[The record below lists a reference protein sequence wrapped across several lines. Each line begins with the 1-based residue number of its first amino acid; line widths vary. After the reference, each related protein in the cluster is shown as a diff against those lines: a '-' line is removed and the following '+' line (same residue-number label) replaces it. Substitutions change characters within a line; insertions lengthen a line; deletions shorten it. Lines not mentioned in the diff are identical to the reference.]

1 MKINKILAAGVAA
14 TLAVSS
20 LAAVVGAEETERSW
34 DMKVTYGKAEY
45 KPVANQ
51 SIAEDLDSS
60 VYGVKNYTPLTS
72 ATFANDKG
80 DLVDTNM
87 DGQVDFR
94 DFDGFIP
101 ILVESN
107 GFEGDFTGATITVKG
122 WIKDNGTG
130 DAIPKTATTKLQK
143 FIIED
148 DADNVLA
155 NYIAPLYYTSAP
167 EGQWM
172 PTDFIGYDSIKI
184 DTTTCKDEKVSGLY
198 KNEYQTATTGIDK
211 GFYLIAG
218 DAANELEMKS
228 ENGNWVIMADDEATS
243 IKNAGVGAG
252 AGTIA
257 YVKFALAPAMVYG
270 DPTDPT
276 DLVAPWFAFNDE
288 AKAQAA
294 ITNDYNMDTKT
305 GDFGM
310 ILTNYGAA
318 TPGNPMTA
326 DEIVGMDDTATGI
339 LHETAKLIGLN
350 GIVINWKVAATSTY
364 DELAW
369 LPVTDGYPTFG
380 AWYEDTYR
388 APYDNKTIVRD
399 EVYCLSN
406 TADYGSGNF
415 AAGAEGVHQSYET
428 IKYNK
433 GDAPS
438 GFKGFASQVA
448 DFFNKA
454 KKGKITFTF
463 TAKVDDNGTAWNNGG
478 IPSTEVGIKN
488 TLGNMTANDF
498 ALFVNY
504 GHTTGSLQ
512 AVTEIDAY
520 AGKVSF
526 DISEILDQLNGQ
538 TIGVV
543 SDVYYGLTKAASQV
557 KSANG
562 KNGYREGFWVEE
574 VKFTKDDAASA
585 TDADA
590 VKTEDDDD
598 DVIADD
604 DDDVIADDD
613 DDDDVTADDDDD
625 IFAEDDDDDDASIIA
640 DDDDDDDDVNGETD
654 IVTDDTTE
662 DDDVNPGTGV
672 GLAVIP
678 AIVAAAA
685 AVVSKKRK

>member
-1 MKINKILAAGVAA
+1 MVYDPTTPA
-14 TLAVSS
+14 TS
-20 LAAVVGAEETERSW
+20 
-34 DMKVTYGKAEY
+34 
-45 KPVANQ
+45 
-51 SIAEDLDSS
+51 
-60 VYGVKNYTPLTS
+60 
-72 ATFANDKG
+72 
-80 DLVDTNM
+80 
-87 DGQVDFR
+87 
-94 DFDGFIP
+94 
-101 ILVESN
+101 
-107 GFEGDFTGATITVKG
+107 TIQ
-122 WIKDNGTG
+122 KDANGTRY
-130 DAIPKTATTKLQK
+130 IVVTK
-143 FIIED
+143 
-148 DADNVLA
+148 
-155 NYIAPLYYTSAP
+155 
-167 EGQWM
+167 G
-172 PTDFIGYDSIKI
+172 
-184 DTTTCKDEKVSGLY
+184 
-198 KNEYQTATTGIDK
+198 
-211 GFYLIAG
+211 
-218 DAANELEMKS
+218 
-228 ENGNWVIMADDEATS
+228 
-243 IKNAGVGAG
+243 
-252 AGTIA
+252 
-257 YVKFALAPAMVYG
+257 
-270 DPTDPT
+270 
-276 DLVAPWFAFNDE
+276 
-288 AKAQAA
+288 
-294 ITNDYNMDTKT
+294 
-305 GDFGM
+305 
-310 ILTNYGAA
+310 
-318 TPGNPMTA
+318 A
-326 DEIVGMDDTATGI
+326 DEIFGIPVATDLAI
-339 LHETAKLIGLN
+339 DEIATLIGAN
-350 GIVINWKVAATSTY
+350 GIIINWKVAATSTY

-380 AWYEDTYR
+380 APYTDQYR
-388 APYDNKTIVRD
+388 AVYDNKTIVRD
-399 EVYCLSN
+399 EVYALSL
-406 TADYGSGNF
+406 TGDYGSFNF
-415 AAGAEGVHQSYET
+415 APGAEGVHQSYDT
-428 IKYNK
+428 TTYNK
-433 GDAPS
+433 GDAPN

-463 TAKVDDNGTAWNNGG
+463 TAKVDGNNTAWNNGG

-488 TLGNMTANDF
+488 TLGGMTANDF

-512 AVTEIDAY
+512 AITEIDAY

-562 KNGYREGFWVEE
+562 KGGYREGFWVEE

-585 TDADA
+585 TDAEV

-604 DDDVIADDD
+604 DDDIIADDD

-685 AVVSKKRK
+685 AVISKKRK